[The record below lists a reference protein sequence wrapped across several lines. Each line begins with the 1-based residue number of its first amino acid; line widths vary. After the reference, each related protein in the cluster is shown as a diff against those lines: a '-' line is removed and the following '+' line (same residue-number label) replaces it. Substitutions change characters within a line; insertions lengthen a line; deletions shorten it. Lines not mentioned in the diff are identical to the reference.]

1 VFKNNKLY
9 YKMASELKTPTPTHQ
24 RERSLDDIIYD
35 SRGPSSIVSS
45 PRTHRTSASSRPG
58 SSQHHHMDVQTLIAS
73 NESLQK
79 ALEFEEMESQQ
90 LERQVKEQRSK
101 LDSAL
106 LEQSRLEQDMVER
119 DKTILR
125 LQQELKQTKRSKH
138 DLENQLSQEQMHYI
152 NEKQEWLD
160 KEAEYEKKIQ
170 QLHEHGPPTPPL
182 KDYPTPTSP
191 PQQQHNKA
199 PPPQPQP
206 QPQGNNSVS
215 QKVADRMKNEL
226 DVVKQQLELV
236 SKEYSL
242 RHEKLRDEADEL
254 RKLNERLMEENQ
266 GFQVL
271 LAQKA
276 VKGEFN
282 LADELANAKAEE
294 DQEQQQDEEQ
304 AEDDKT
310 DEDEEKR
317 DLRKR
322 VYKLEFEVKSVQNH
336 NRALKLSLERLVKRL
351 LEYRDFEKV
360 VETNDTQITPRT
372 ISLFHN
378 RISSTQAHK
387 PRSSSSTLHVPKHR
401 TTPSENPPMTPT
413 SPNGNS
419 TYQFPR
425 SANRALKPPSTW
437 SSMIFSNS
445 SSTTLTNNQQNGQQ
459 SNTPN
464 SPASSIDTSTKSSA
478 SSSIDSITT
487 GDDDVDIKSII
498 SDQFNHSNLRR
509 PSTNGQKRLRPLKL
523 IPLEEN
529 DNSAPNTGTSWSFNI
544 Y

>member
-1 VFKNNKLY
+1 MFKNNKLY

-58 SSQHHHMDVQTLIAS
+58 SSQHHHMDLQTLIAS

-106 LEQSRLEQDMVER
+106 AEQSRLEQDMVER

-160 KEAEYEKKIQ
+160 KEAEYEKKVQ
-170 QLHEHGPPTPPL
+170 HLHEHGPPTPPL
-182 KDYPTPTSP
+182 KDYPTPASP
-191 PQQQHNKA
+191 PQHHNKA
-199 PPPQPQP
+199 PPPPQ
-206 QPQGNNSVS
+206 NNNVS

-242 RHEKLRDEADEL
+242 RHEKLRDESDEL

-276 VKGEFN
+276 VKGEFT
-282 LADELANAKAEE
+282 LADELAKAEE
-294 DQEQQQDEEQ
+294 GREEEEQEEEDEEKP
-304 AEDDKT
+304 E
-310 DEDEEKR
+310 EDEEKR
-317 DLRKR
+317 DLKKR
-322 VYKLEFEVKSVQNH
+322 VYKLEFEVRSVQNH

-378 RISSTQAHK
+378 RISSTQSHK
-387 PRSSSSTLHVPKHR
+387 PRISSSSTLHVPKHR
-401 TTPSENPPMTPT
+401 TSPSENPPMTPT
-413 SPNGNS
+413 SPSGSSN
-419 TYQFPR
+419 YQFPR
-425 SANRALKPPSTW
+425 SANRALKPRSTW

-445 SSTTLTNNQQNGQQ
+445 SSTTLTNNQQ

>member
-1 VFKNNKLY
+1 
-9 YKMASELKTPTPTHQ
+9 MASELKTPTPSHQ

-106 LEQSRLEQDMVER
+106 IEQSRLEQDMVER

-160 KEAEYEKKIQ
+160 KEAEYEKKLQ
-170 QLHEHGPPTPPL
+170 HLHEHGPPTPPL

-191 PQQQHNKA
+191 PQQNKA
-199 PPPQPQP
+199 PPPPP
-206 QPQGNNSVS
+206 QPQGNNVVS

-282 LADELANAKAEE
+282 LADELASAKE
-294 DQEQQQDEEQ
+294 DEQDEEQ
-304 AEDDKT
+304 ENDNDD
-310 DEDEEKR
+310 DENNNEEEDEEKR
-317 DLRKR
+317 ELRKR
-322 VYKLEFEVKSVQNH
+322 VYKLEFEVKSIQNH

-360 VETNDTQITPRT
+360 VETSDTQITPRT
-372 ISLFHN
+372 ISLFHK

-413 SPNGNS
+413 SPSGNS
-419 TYQFPR
+419 NYQFPR

-445 SSTTLTNNQQNGQQ
+445 SSTTLTNSQQASQQQQPQQ

-498 SDQFNHSNLRR
+498 SDQFNHNNLRR